1 MILKEIGAQY
11 VIIKTRKAHQCA
23 ILAKKFA
30 ELKQVLATEYAPN
43 VIHFGKYAT
52 RPERIDFKVR
62 LPKHL
67 DSPTK
72 GNKVIE
78 GGNYHDYSALPHH
91 EEDEL

>member
-1 MILKEIGAQY
+1 MKEIHAQY
-11 VIIKTRKAHQCA
+11 VIIKTRKAHHSA

-52 RPERIDFKVR
+52 RPERVDFKVKF
-62 LPKHL
+62 PKQEGY
-67 DSPTK
+67 PK
-72 GNKVIE
+72 GKNVVE

-91 EEDEL
+91 EEL